1 MERQMKIAARS
12 GQECFD
18 KPVLSLVE
26 GLSINGNFSLLSV
39 LSSFVLSLSKD
50 SERMF
55 QRFAR
60 LTVATIIGVGL
71 NIASQAQ
78 AQQKEMPEVTMLT
91 AVPNF
96 AFAAIWVAEQ
106 LKYFEQEGVRIKI
119 TPAPSGSVC
128 LNAVVGRSTNFCAS
142 TSEGLVLAKVEGAPA
157 IAIQAHN
164 RTMTLGVVLR
174 KVIVDKLGLSRES
187 PIQARLKALTQLG
200 TIGATGPGA
209 ASEQVIKFLV
219 KKAGGI
225 GTIIKFV
232 YIGAPELPAA
242 LMNDVIDAY
251 ALSPPSAE
259 ISEASGKGYVLIPLG
274 KGEIP
279 ELTDYPYEVLMARPD
294 YVETNPKIAM
304 AVSRAISRGGALF
317 RNKPEE
323 AKAALRAHRLS
334 VKLSPEVFELS
345 HNMVAGAMPP
355 WGTMSAA
362 GWQKVINFATGA
374 GIVKD
379 LAKAPSNKEGVLWT
393 NKYVGKP

>member
-1 MERQMKIAARS
+1 MKRRIRL
-12 GQECFD
+12 
-18 KPVLSLVE
+18 PV
-26 GLSINGNFSLLSV
+26 SIS
-39 LSSFVLSLSKD
+39 
-50 SERMF
+50 
-55 QRFAR
+55 A
-60 LTVATIIGVGL
+60 LTVFIFLWGAMP
-71 NIASQAQ
+71 QAR
-78 AQQKEMPEVTMLT
+78 AQQKELPEVTLLT

-142 TSEGLVLAKVEGAPA
+142 TSEGLVLARVEGAPA

-164 RTMTLGVVLR
+164 RAMTLSVVLR
-174 KVIVDKLGLSRES
+174 KAIVDKLGLTRES
-187 PIQARLKALTQLG
+187 PIAARIKALTQLG

-209 ASEQVIKFLV
+209 ASEQIFKFLV

-232 YIGAPELPAA
+232 YIGAPELPPS
-242 LMNDVIDAY
+242 LMNNVIDAY

-259 ISEASGKGYVLIPLG
+259 ITEPSGKGYVLIPLG
-274 KGEIP
+274 KGEVP
-279 ELTDYPYEVLMARPD
+279 ELTDYPYEVLMVRPD
-294 YVETNPKIAM
+294 YVEANPKIAM
-304 AVSRAISRGGALF
+304 AVARAISRGGALF
-317 RNKPEE
+317 RSKPEE
-323 AKAALRAHRLS
+323 AKAALRSHRLS
-334 VKLSPEVFELS
+334 TKDKLPDDVFELS
-345 HNMVAGAMPP
+345 YSMVANAMPP

-362 GWQKVINFATGA
+362 GWQKVVNFATGA

-379 LAKAPSNKEGVLWT
+379 LAQAPSNKEGVLWT

>member
-1 MERQMKIAARS
+1 MKRLRRILSRLAATAII
-12 GQECFD
+12 
-18 KPVLSLVE
+18 VV
-26 GLSINGNFSLLSV
+26 SV
-39 LSSFVLSLSKD
+39 G
-50 SERMF
+50 
-55 QRFAR
+55 
-60 LTVATIIGVGL
+60 IITP
-71 NIASQAQ
+71 AW
-78 AQQKEMPEVTMLT
+78 AQQKEMPEVSILT

-96 AFAAIWVAEQ
+96 AFAAIWVAEE

-142 TSEGLVLAKVEGAPA
+142 TSEGLVLARVEGATA

-164 RTMTLGVVLR
+164 RTMTLGVTVR
-174 KVIVDKLGLSRES
+174 KAIVDKLGLTRAS
-187 PIQARLKALTQLG
+187 PIGARLKALTQLG

-219 KKAGGI
+219 KKAGA
-225 GTIIKFV
+225 TATVLKFV
-232 YIGAPELPAA
+232 YIGAAELPAS

-259 ISEASGKGYVLIPLG
+259 ITEAAGKGYVLIPLG
-274 KGEIP
+274 KGEIA

-294 YVETNPKIAM
+294 YVDANPKIAM

-323 AKAALRAHRLS
+323 AKAALRKHRLS
-334 VKLSPEVFELS
+334 TKLSDDVFELS
-345 HNMVAGAMPP
+345 YNMVASAMPP
-355 WGTMSAA
+355 WGNMSEA

-379 LAKAPSNKEGVLWT
+379 LSQAPSNKEGVLWT

>member
-1 MERQMKIAARS
+1 MRKQTRLAIGIVVLIVLIFVAAIPPAA
-12 GQECFD
+12 
-18 KPVLSLVE
+18 K
-26 GLSINGNFSLLSV
+26 
-39 LSSFVLSLSKD
+39 
-50 SERMF
+50 
-55 QRFAR
+55 
-60 LTVATIIGVGL
+60 
-71 NIASQAQ
+71 
-78 AQQKEMPEVTMLT
+78 AQQKDLPEVSMLT

-106 LKYFEQEGVRIKI
+106 LKYFEQEGVRVKI

-142 TSEGLVLAKVEGAPA
+142 TSEGLVLAQAEGAPA

-164 RTMTLGVVLR
+164 RTMTLGITLR
-174 KVIVDKLGLSRES
+174 KAIVDKLGLTRES
-187 PIQARLKALTQLG
+187 PIGARLKALTQLG

-219 KKAGGI
+219 KKAGASA
-225 GTIIKFV
+225 TVLKFV
-232 YIGAPELPAA
+232 YIGAAELPAS

-259 ISEASGKGYVLIPLG
+259 ITEASGKGYVLIPLG

-279 ELTDYPYEVLMARPD
+279 ELTDYPYEVLMVRPD
-294 YVETNPKIAM
+294 YVEANPKIAM

-334 VKLSPEVFELS
+334 VKLTEDVFNLS

-355 WGTMSAA
+355 WGTMTTA

-374 GIVKD
+374 GIVKE
-379 LAKAPSNKEGVLWT
+379 AQAPANKEGVLWT

>member
-1 MERQMKIAARS
+1 MKRKS
-12 GQECFD
+12 
-18 KPVLSLVE
+18 
-26 GLSINGNFSLLSV
+26 
-39 LSSFVLSLSKD
+39 
-50 SERMF
+50 
-55 QRFAR
+55 RFAFGM
-60 LTVATIIGVGL
+60 IGLVGFL
-71 NIASQAQ
+71 LLAGEPAPAR
-78 AQQKEMPEVTMLT
+78 AQQKDLPEATMLT

-106 LKYFEQEGVRIKI
+106 LKYFEQEGVRVKI

-164 RTMTLGVVLR
+164 RTMTLSVVLR
-174 KVIVDKLGLSRES
+174 KAIVDKLGLTRQS
-187 PIQARLKALTQLG
+187 PIGERLKALTQLG

-209 ASEQVIKFLV
+209 ASEQIFKFLV
-219 KKAGGI
+219 KKAGAI

-232 YIGAPELPAA
+232 YIGAPELPAS

-259 ISEASGKGYVLIPLG
+259 VTEANGKGYVLIPLG

-279 ELTDYPYEVLMARPD
+279 ELTDYPYEVLMMRPD
-294 YVETNPKIAM
+294 YVEANPKIAV

-334 VKLSPEVFELS
+334 VKLSNDVFELS

-355 WGTMSAA
+355 WGSMSAA

-379 LAKAPSNKEGVLWT
+379 LAQAPSNKEGVLWT